1 MTSFPKVETTPWYQ
15 RVMKNFELFWKRV
28 FSGCDGMVAGILC
41 FLCNSL
47 KTQHYL
53 KVGFLGKTWENKE
66 PSGGI
71 RRSCPN
77 PTPYRGSGIGQPDPR
92 GSGQDYNY

>member
-1 MTSFPKVETTPWYQ
+1 
-15 RVMKNFELFWKRV
+15 MKKFEAFEKRV
-28 FSGCDGMVAGILC
+28 FSGGDEAVAEILC

-47 KTQHYL
+47 KIQHCL
-53 KVGFLGKTWENKE
+53 KAGFLGITWENRGS
-66 PSGGI
+66 SGGI

-92 GSGQDYNY
+92 DPGQDYNY